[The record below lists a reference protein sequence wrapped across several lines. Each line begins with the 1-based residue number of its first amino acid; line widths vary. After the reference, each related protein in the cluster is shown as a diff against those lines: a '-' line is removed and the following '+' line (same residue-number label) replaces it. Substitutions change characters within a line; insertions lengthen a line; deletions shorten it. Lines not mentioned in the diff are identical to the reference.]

1 MAKQWHD
8 DVFFGLHFDIHAN
21 ETDRDLGKYADRAE
35 LLEQF
40 HGISIQDEKEVLL
53 IACAKSAR
61 NAIMDAI
68 NAEHGLKTEQQSVV
82 CSLPIDRLVR
92 LT

>member
-40 HGISIQDEKEVLL
+40 RKIGPDFVQCDCKGHPGYASYPSKTAISAPGIVKDALREWRE
-53 IACAKSAR
+53 AKRS
-61 NAIMDAI
+61 
-68 NAEHGLKTEQQSVV
+68 
-82 CSLPIDRLVR
+82 
-92 LT
+92 